1 MLFVL
6 QCLTNFTSLVHS
18 LKGREEEM
26 FSKLARKYNV
36 ANPLLS
42 NSQNNEEAQSSK
54 NNLEQ
59 STAEKSILQST
70 NTHTTFKS
78 ESTSNPFGSSNN
90 PFGQKPKSNSLPA
103 SSPFGTSSQSN
114 TVKSSVPFGQSS
126 SGFGSNTTQTF
137 GSTSI
142 AFGASNQ
149 SSHLQPTVV
158 KFGGRTPK
166 EILVA
171 FYNKYNPSKVSEVD
185 KFLTKYSGKE
195 EQMFRNLA
203 KKYNVDPSLFGI
215 SNPPQATAG
224 FGSTPGKPTNNT
236 FGSPSFGQ
244 PSTLS
249 NTTSPF
255 GSPSTSM
262 TGAFGSSQLKNQS
275 SGFGTVSS
283 GGGFGSLAASAP
295 TGFGSPPTTTGSSFN
310 TFGTTSVGFG
320 NPTGNM
326 SGPTGNTTPFGAARR

>member
-1 MLFVL
+1 
-6 QCLTNFTSLVHS
+6 
-18 LKGREEEM
+18 M

-36 ANPLLS
+36 ANPLL
-42 NSQNNEEAQSSK
+42 NNGQKNEQVQAPKIDSQQSI
-54 NNLEQ
+54 ERG
-59 STAEKSILQST
+59 SILQSS
-70 NTHTTFKS
+70 NNQQAFKS
-78 ESTSNPFGSSNN
+78 ESTSNPFGSTNN
-90 PFGQKPKSNSLPA
+90 IFGQKPKTNSLA
-103 SSPFGTSSQSN
+103 SSSPFGSSSQSN
-114 TVKSSVPFGQSS
+114 TIQSSISYGQSS
-126 SGFGSNTTQTF
+126 SGFGSNTMQTF
-137 GSTSI
+137 GSTTN
-142 AFGASNQ
+142 AFGTTNQ
-149 SSHLQPTVV
+149 RAQTQPAAV

-215 SNPPQATAG
+215 NNPPQTSAG
-224 FGSTPGKPTNNT
+224 FGSTPGKPANST

-255 GSPSTSM
+255 SSPSTSM
-262 TGAFGSSQLKNQS
+262 SGAFGSSQLKSQS
-275 SGFGTVSS
+275 SGFGAVSS

-295 TGFGSPPTTTGSSFN
+295 TGFGSPPAPTGSSFK
-310 TFGTTSVGFG
+310 TFGGNPVGFG
-320 NPTGNM
+320 NSTGNM
-326 SGPTGNTTPFGAARR
+326 SGSIGNTTPFGAARR